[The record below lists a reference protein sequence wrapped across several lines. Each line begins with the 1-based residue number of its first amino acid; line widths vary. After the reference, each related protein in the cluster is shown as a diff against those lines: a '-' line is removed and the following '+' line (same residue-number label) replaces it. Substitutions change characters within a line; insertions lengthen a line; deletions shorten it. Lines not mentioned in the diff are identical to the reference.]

1 MITEI
6 RNKIRDVGTTV
17 TSNFFYQIA
26 PKGQSYP
33 YCVYQFFAHDLD
45 LKDTATE
52 TEGIYFQVTCYQRT
66 DALCESLA
74 DSIETA
80 FLAADMGTTN
90 YTFLE
95 LRKIR
100 RVPLPDIKEIQSK
113 GLIIEFYLWVENK

>member
-6 RNKIRDVGTTV
+6 RNKITTVGSTV
-17 TSNFFYQIA
+17 TSNFFYKVA
-26 PKGQSYP
+26 PKGQAYP
-33 YCVYQFFAHDLD
+33 YCVYQFFGNNLE
-45 LKDTATE
+45 LKDTATD

-100 RVPLPDIKEIQSK
+100 RVPLPDIKEIQAK
-113 GLIIEFYLWVENK
+113 GLITEFYLWMENK